1 MRGPTCIFWANLTP
15 FSLWQMRE
23 SVDAAIGLNV
33 GRFYAGMLTQW
44 GQGGRPA
51 PLAARFYRI
60 LTRFPLALLAI

>member
-1 MRGPTCIFWANLTP
+1 
-15 FSLWQMRE
+15 MRE